1 MPAVDNVLVPKP
13 LTYTLMYHGLWA
25 IIFLLT
31 AMVYWGIF
39 FPSPQPAFRAI
50 VPPLGLVGLA
60 LVAGFGAWLSYMT
73 RLGVLLGEAT
83 WDDAFTLS
91 EWSSWAVIGFA
102 PVFLVVWQWG
112 LIPLAH
118 QFGLEEG
125 WAGVPG
131 ALTEGAIRVEVIV
144 WWLSHLLSIR
154 GIIQGRR
161 LYVPVPD
168 VAEADVPAP
177 SAVDMT
183 QR

>member
-25 IIFLLT
+25 VIFLLT
-31 AMVYWGIF
+31 AVVYWGIF
-39 FPSPQPAFRAI
+39 FASNQPPLKAL

-60 LVAGFGAWLSYMT
+60 LVAGLGAWLSYMT
-73 RLGVLLGEAT
+73 RLAVLLGEAS
-83 WDDAFTLS
+83 WDDAFTIS

-102 PVFLVVWQWG
+102 PVFLAVWQWA
-112 LIPLAH
+112 LIPLAR
-118 QFGLEEG
+118 QLGLEEG

-161 LYVPVPD
+161 AYVVPTS
-168 VAEADVPAP
+168 VSAPDVPA
-177 SAVDMT
+177 VDVT
-183 QR
+183 AR